1 MIFNKMQT
9 TTRLSLSL
17 ACLAISLTTVNVR
30 AFSLLGPYE
39 PWMTTTN
46 GFQLPG
52 DIGGPMN
59 LGAEYRWSVPVV
71 TYAFDPSFVEF
82 FGTNGIAAVENAIQV
97 LNNLPPASKVD
108 LSTYPLDTTG
118 LNYSAQAEGLI
129 DLKSET
135 LFLLLQ
141 QLGLAQPQRFM
152 FCVPEYSVSGG
163 TTNAIVVL
171 LNFDPIYLTATNVL
185 NGTLFASNLT
195 WQISG
200 NNQVDSVAISAFPV
214 DALAP
219 TETAVADGGIGTEP
233 GAFYTGLTR
242 DDVGGLCY
250 LLQTNNV
257 YWETLPPDVQSAGA
271 YPSNYVNLAMRAGV
285 DKITFV
291 QTAVDAL
298 TGEFFSPVTN
308 HFTDAYVTNGMMMQQ
323 NLERVSVRPDF
334 LFSAAD
340 IYDSNAPSVTLS
352 SSTGTTNWI
361 NTAALY
367 GLPGAA
373 GPGTIQPPVRITF
386 NKLVRR
392 FLTDGHVSDE
402 VAVDQSQ
409 RFGSFDASTNVPI
422 FYPITPTGSAPMNVR
437 IWLEIGQVQQYHD
450 WTASSAVGTPCS
462 METSTNLTDWVTLFT
477 ITNSGSDCTYWVQN
491 PASTARFYHIVSQ

>member
-1 MIFNKMQT
+1 MKILAVI
-9 TTRLSLSL
+9 RLSLWL
-17 ACLAISLTTVNVR
+17 ACLAGSLITFNVR

-71 TYAFDPSFVEF
+71 TYAFDPSFIEY
-82 FGTNGIAAVENAIQV
+82 FGTNGVAAVNSAIQV

-118 LNYSAQAEGLI
+118 INYRAQAAGLM

-141 QLGLAQPQRFM
+141 QLGLTQPQRFM

-171 LNFDPIYLTATNVL
+171 RNFDPVYLTATNVL

-195 WQISG
+195 WQIDS
-200 NNQVDSVAISAFPV
+200 NNLVESVNITAFPV
-214 DALAP
+214 DPGAD
-219 TETAVADGGIGTEP
+219 TETAVADGGVATEP

-242 DDVGGLCY
+242 DDVGGVRY
-250 LLQTNNV
+250 LLQTNNI
-257 YWETLPPDVQSAGA
+257 YLETLPPDVQSNGTNRT
-271 YPSNYVNLAMRAGV
+271 SFINLAPRGGV

-291 QTAVDAL
+291 QAAIDSL
-298 TGEFFSPVTN
+298 TGTFFSPITN
-308 HFTDAYVTNGMMMQQ
+308 QFTDTYLTNGTFLQQ
-323 NLERVSVRPDF
+323 NLERVSIRPDF

-340 IYDSNAPSVTLS
+340 LYDSNAPLVTLS

-361 NTAALY
+361 NTAAWY

-373 GPGTIQPPVRITF
+373 GPGTIQPSVRITF
-386 NKLVRR
+386 NKIVGR
-392 FLTDGHVSDE
+392 FFTDGHVSDE
-402 VAVDQSQ
+402 VAVNQSQ
-409 RFGSFDASTNVPI
+409 GFGSFDASTNPPAS
-422 FYPITPTGSAPMNVR
+422 YPATTSGSTPMNIR
-437 IWLEIGQVQQYHD
+437 IWLKAGQVQQYHD
-450 WTASSAVGTPCS
+450 WTANSSVGTTYA
-462 METSTNLTDWVTLFT
+462 METSTNLTDWVKLFT

-491 PASTARFYHIVSQ
+491 PTSSSRFYQIVSP